1 MPCQATVWGGIAN
14 ADLKPGEPV
23 GILGIG
29 GLGSLAVQFAKAQG
43 HPVVAIDNRPEGRA
57 LATELTLKADLV
69 VNFDDPEAIEKVKSW
84 TGKGGLPAVVVCTD
98 KVEAIQWSGRI
109 LRSRGTIVEIG
120 LPTDPIKFDTFDIIF
135 QEKTIKGSLVAS
147 KSQVETMLEVID
159 RFGIRSR
166 VTTVSLQEATNLTE
180 RYMDPHLKGRLVM
193 KIAS

>member
-1 MPCQATVWGGIAN
+1 LDQATVWGGLAN

-23 GILGIG
+23 GIIGIG

-57 LATELTLKADLV
+57 LAKELTLKADLV
-69 VNFDDPEAIEKVKSW
+69 VDFNDPEAINKVKSW

-147 KSQVETMLEVID
+147 KPQVETMLQVID
-159 RFGIRSR
+159 RFSIRSLI
-166 VTTVSLQEATNLTE
+166 TTVSLEEATNLTE
-180 RYMDPHLKGRLVM
+180 KYMDPHLKGRLVM
-193 KIAS
+193 KISS